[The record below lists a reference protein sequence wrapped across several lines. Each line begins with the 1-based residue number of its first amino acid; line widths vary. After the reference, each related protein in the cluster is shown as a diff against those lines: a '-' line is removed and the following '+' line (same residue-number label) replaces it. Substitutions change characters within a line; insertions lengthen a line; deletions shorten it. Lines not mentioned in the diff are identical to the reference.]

1 MAVLTDREAKRRVDR
16 ALQKDRVLKSKVEKQ
31 KKKELYS
38 EKWYQDE
45 LKRREK
51 ELEEVAP
58 IQEEENK
65 KNRNLLPTFFDS
77 FDINTLFNPINL
89 IRDKDDKVVK
99 IKLDKYKQN
108 EKIFEPSILK
118 NECDC
123 YKVDELKTFYDKT
136 YAEDEEYK
144 SLIDRRKELEKKLN
158 ENRKAHL
165 AEENNMKIYKIS
177 AKDLKILEEEKKQLE
192 DLIAEYEEQGI
203 TSSDINNLQDNEVPS
218 VNNETIWSK
227 LGEFRSI
234 FFAKCSQY
242 FYRFVPIYDKYI
254 CTCCG
259 KAKEL
264 DEYYVYYNVTN
275 LSRIDPF
282 GNVRLSICKKCS
294 EKLFNF
300 LYIEK
305 AEKSVEIAMKMFCAN
320 LNIYYD
326 NKILVQALRNFSVN
340 EHENHLIKE
349 YLDLLYIN
357 EENIEKNFL
366 ESPFLMGGFD
376 KNTNNQII
384 DLDENGELV
393 EDPDE
398 IAKQTEPMTWTKE
411 DIRNR
416 KQVKRMIGYDPFEFE
431 TDENKVVLY
440 NDLLNMLEAGMENDM
455 VKVQSAIQ
463 IVLGYFRIRQINQQE
478 FEMRKANASLADL
491 KALAEIKAKEL
502 SAISKFCQ
510 DNGFSERFATA
521 KAKGEN
527 TFTGILKKMDE
538 DHWENAIVNKYDI
551 ETSVC
556 MQQAA
561 EMSFTAIFKQ
571 LNMSDSDAW
580 KTCQDQLAE
589 LLKLRKENSMLLEQV
604 RKMKY
609 ELKKAD
615 LIQQAK
621 DAGVN
626 IDDDE
631 IESDELDEDE
641 EDDI

>member
-16 ALQKDRVLKSKVEKQ
+16 ALQKDRILKSKVEKQ

-45 LKRREK
+45 LKKRQK

-58 IQEEENK
+58 TKEDDTK

-77 FDINTLFNPINL
+77 FDINTLFDPVKL
-89 IRDKDDKVVK
+89 IRDDNDKNVK
-99 IKLDKYKQN
+99 IKLEQYKQN
-108 EKIFEPSILK
+108 ERIFEPTIVKTDS
-118 NECDC
+118 DC
-123 YKVDELKTFYDKT
+123 YKVDELKEFYNRT
-136 YAEDEEYK
+136 YTEDEEYK
-144 SLIDRRKELEKKLN
+144 QLVERRKELERKLN
-158 ENRKAHL
+158 ENRKARL
-165 AEENNMKIYKIS
+165 VEEKNLKTYNITS
-177 AKDLKILEEEKKQLE
+177 ESLKILEDEKKEIE

-203 TSSDINNLQDNEVPS
+203 TSDDINKLEDNEVPS
-218 VNNETIWSK
+218 INNETIWSK
-227 LGEFRSI
+227 LGEFRSN

-242 FYRFVPIYDKYI
+242 FYRFIPVYDKYT

-264 DEYYVYYNVTN
+264 DEYYIYYNESN
-275 LSRIDPF
+275 LSRMDPF

-294 EKLFNF
+294 EKLFNY

-305 AEKSVEIAMKMFCAN
+305 ANKSVEVAMKMFCAN
-320 LNIYYD
+320 LNIYYE

-366 ESPFLMGGFD
+366 ESPFLIGGFD
-376 KNTNNQII
+376 KNNNQNII
-384 DLDENGELV
+384 ELDENGDMI

-398 IAKQTEPMTWTKE
+398 IAKNTEPMTWTKE

-416 KQVKRMIGYDPFEFE
+416 KQVKRMIGYDPFEYE
-431 TDENKVVLY
+431 TDENKVILY

-455 VKVQSAIQ
+455 VKVQAAIQ

-491 KALAEIKAKEL
+491 KALAEIKSKEL
-502 SAISKFCQ
+502 NAISKFCQ

-527 TFTGILKKMDE
+527 TFTGILNKMNTDKF
-538 DHWENAIVNKYDI
+538 ENAMVNRYDI
-551 ETSVC
+551 ETSVTIN
-556 MQQAA
+556 QAA
-561 EMSFTAIFKQ
+561 EASVAAIFKQ
-571 LNMSDSDAW
+571 LSMSDTDVW

-589 LLKLRKENSMLLEQV
+589 LLRLRKENAFLVEEV
-604 RKMKY
+604 RKAKY

-615 LIQQAK
+615 LIEEAK
-621 DAGVN
+621 EQG
-626 IDDDE
+626 IDIDE
-631 IESDELDEDE
+631 SFSFEEE
-641 EDDI
+641 EDDD

>member
-45 LKRREK
+45 LKKRQK

-58 IQEEENK
+58 TKEDDTK

-77 FDINTLFNPINL
+77 FDINTLFDPVKL
-89 IRDKDDKVVK
+89 IRDDNDKNVK
-99 IKLDKYKQN
+99 IKLEQYKQN
-108 EKIFEPSILK
+108 ERIFEPTIVKTDS
-118 NECDC
+118 DC
-123 YKVDELKTFYDKT
+123 YKVDELKEFYNRT
-136 YAEDEEYK
+136 YTEDEEYK
-144 SLIDRRKELEKKLN
+144 QLVERRKELERKLN
-158 ENRKAHL
+158 ENRKARL
-165 AEENNMKIYKIS
+165 VEEKNLKTYNITS
-177 AKDLKILEEEKKQLE
+177 ESLKILEDEKKEIE

-203 TSSDINNLQDNEVPS
+203 TSDDINKLEDNEVPS
-218 VNNETIWSK
+218 INNKTIWSK
-227 LGEFRSI
+227 LGEFRSN

-242 FYRFVPIYDKYI
+242 FYRFVPVYDKYI

-264 DEYYVYYNVTN
+264 DEYYIYYNESN
-275 LSRIDPF
+275 LSRMDPF

-294 EKLFNF
+294 EKLFNY

-305 AEKSVEIAMKMFCAN
+305 ANKSVEVAMKMFCAN
-320 LNIYYD
+320 LNIYYE

-366 ESPFLMGGFD
+366 ESPFLIGGFN
-376 KNTNNQII
+376 KNNNQNII
-384 DLDENGELV
+384 ELDENGDMI

-398 IAKQTEPMTWTKE
+398 IAKDTEPMTWTKE

-416 KQVKRMIGYDPFEFE
+416 KQVKRMIGYDPFEYE
-431 TDENKVVLY
+431 TDENKVILY

-455 VKVQSAIQ
+455 VKVQAAIQ

-478 FEMRKANASLADL
+478 FEMRKTNASLADL
-491 KALAEIKAKEL
+491 KALAEIKSKEL
-502 SAISKFCQ
+502 NAISKFCQ

-527 TFTGILKKMDE
+527 TFTGVMKKMLNDKFE
-538 DHWENAIVNKYDI
+538 IAIPNKFDI
-551 ETSVC
+551 DTSVTI
-556 MQQAA
+556 QQAA
-561 EMSFTAIFKQ
+561 DASITAMFKQ
-571 LNMSDSDAW
+571 LNMSTAEYGVLMG
-580 KTCQDQLAE
+580 KQLKE
-589 LLKLRKENSMLLEQV
+589 IESLRKENALLVEQM
-604 RKMKY
+604 RKFKY
-609 ELKKAD
+609 DEKKQE
-615 LIQQAK
+615 LIQEAK
-621 DAGVN
+621 DNGVYEN
-626 IDDDE
+626 YEEDNDDY
-631 IESDELDEDE
+631 DEDE
-641 EDDI
+641 